1 MQEKNEAKQ
10 LLEVE
15 LADLKAQAS
24 NKASYTSSLRPHL
37 PHTLVA

>member
-24 NKASYTSSLRPHL
+24 TKGLIH
-37 PHTLVA
+37 